1 MAKFAPGIQKDLSDI
16 LCLRYCKTLIL
27 LTCFKLVFSFL
38 HRTIVW
44 RNQNDTQ
51 NMDSM
56 LEFIRPI
63 LIARTGSPAISVPNY
78 QAGSIAMLP
87 AYQRLQMD
95 YEASGN
101 YVTQNINQYEAAM
114 KKFEDI
120 LEMESRANR
129 RRKIKYV

>member
-56 LEFIRPI
+56 LEFIRSI

-87 AYQRLQMD
+87 AYQRL
-95 YEASGN
+95 
-101 YVTQNINQYEAAM
+101 QNINQYEAAM